1 MEDNNTL
8 NEYFKRKIRTLE
20 LENKELQSE
29 VKMLKD
35 NNDVNL
41 VEHYM
46 QLRTTLLNE
55 INKLKESKE
64 YNESNYKSE
73 NSTLRAEVAHLKKEI
88 NKILAQTK
96 DSCDMCTR
104 HTNNENDSDNNN
116 EPQTVNN
123 IPITT
128 TSMNTVDNAITC
140 GNINTNTNGNIN
152 NNNNNMFQSIAD
164 THNDDVD
171 DVVNDDD
178 DDVNTNQL
186 PITDTNNV
194 NTYTNTNL
202 DNKVN
207 SPSQYFRGSS
217 IKKDFVPSNNIST
230 EIDYLGSS
238 NDKEK
243 ITELEDKVA
252 ELELKLKDK
261 ESLIS
266 EQTSK
271 INDLTF
277 QLNTHNEYAKT
288 EISSWK
294 TKYNSIISSNK
305 ALSAQYSSLYIDKT
319 SNYKH
324 AMETNKSELEKK
336 ITHLETVLTHKT
348 KDLSLL
354 NDINTHYLSDKE
366 QSITNLQSIYNEC
379 NATYLL
385 MCSLYN
391 EHISKMVNNLNKMK
405 SLYFTREHEFISIT
419 KYYSDM
425 IDEYAKTLNDNE
437 TLKNKIEQQ
446 YTLQMKENAKLQK
459 QLTAYTQHITD
470 IKNETTN
477 TKPKTR
483 MKLAQTLQ
491 EYNTEL
497 TDIASTHN
505 TIQAKLE
512 HINEF
517 TLKMED
523 KLNLFNSIMSDNSN
537 LARKITAL
545 EHQYTTNDPQIKDN
559 ELNDLR
565 ERIYKLEKESQVKS
579 TFIKDYEEIIKN
591 INSKIKNTKTFS
603 NDEVVV
609 KLKAEITKL
618 TTQINNLNKCK
629 DNIEKFYQTEMKSL
643 IEKFAFVNSKNEEL
657 VNTIRKMENDFLGK
671 KETILNLWLLEF
683 KEFKD
688 SLLSVDN
695 IQNIITIFD
704 INGDELTKHNGYKCV
719 DELYQLRNEIK
730 GKDEAFEQ
738 LKLLHEKDNQR
749 YMKTID
755 NYKRSIDKKIEM
767 YDELVNTGDT
777 EVNAVKHAKTQ
788 MTTFD
793 KAKLQLVEDEQ
804 QNWNKNKDEMNH
816 IITQC
821 IPIQDKQIET
831 FKTQRVQLDNELFQ
845 CKQTK
850 DKQLDNIIQ
859 QVTSQMKLIKD
870 REEFTVNQLE
880 LLQEQFDTYKDE
892 KERVI
897 KVLKMEN
904 EQLST
909 FNTLLNKK
917 NNEHEQTL

>member
-8 NEYFKRKIRTLE
+8 NEYFKMKIRTLE
-20 LENKELQSE
+20 LENKELQIE

-35 NNDVNL
+35 NNNVNL
-41 VEHYM
+41 IEHYT
-46 QLRTTLLNE
+46 QLRTNLLNE
-55 INKLKESKE
+55 INKLKEIKE

-73 NSTLRAEVAHLKKEI
+73 NNTLKAEVVHLKKEI
-88 NKILAQTK
+88 NKILTQTK
-96 DSCDMCTR
+96 ESDMYTQ
-104 HTNNENDSDNNN
+104 HTHNDNDNNEL
-116 EPQTVNN
+116 QTVGGV
-123 IPITT
+123 PITA
-128 TSMNTVDNAITC
+128 TSMNTVDNFIT
-140 GNINTNTNGNIN
+140 NTNTNVN
-152 NNNNNMFQSIAD
+152 NNNNLFQSIAN
-164 THNDDVD
+164 THNDND
-171 DVVNDDD
+171 NDDII
-178 DDVNTNQL
+178 NTNQL
-186 PITDTNNV
+186 PTIDNIINNINNNPTNSNNNV
-194 NTYTNTNL
+194 
-202 DNKVN
+202 
-207 SPSQYFRGSS
+207 SSSSQHFRGSS

-243 ITELEDKVA
+243 ISELEDKLA

-261 ESLIS
+261 ETLIS

-271 INDLTF
+271 IADLTF
-277 QLNTHNEYAKT
+277 QLNTYNEYAKT

-305 ALSAQYSSLYIDKT
+305 ALSAQYNSLFVDKT
-319 SNYKH
+319 TNYKH

-348 KDLSLL
+348 QDLALV
-354 NDINTHYLSDKE
+354 NDINAHYLSDKDK
-366 QSITNLQSIYNEC
+366 SISDLQSIYNEC

-391 EHISKMVNNLNKMK
+391 DHINKIVNNLNKMK
-405 SLYFTREHEFISIT
+405 SFYFTREHEFINIT

-446 YTLQMKENAKLQK
+446 FTLQMKENAKLQK
-459 QLTAYTQHITD
+459 QLNVYTQQITD
-470 IKNETTN
+470 IKNEANN

-483 MKLAQTLQ
+483 MKLAQTIQ
-491 EYNTEL
+491 DYNTEL
-497 TDIASTHN
+497 NDVVSTHN
-505 TIQAKLE
+505 AIQTKLE
-512 HINEF
+512 CINEF
-517 TLKMED
+517 THKMED
-523 KLNLFNSIMSDNSN
+523 KLNLFNSIMHDNDN
-537 LARKITAL
+537 LECKISAL
-545 EHQYTTNDPQIKDN
+545 ECQYKTNDPQIKDN
-559 ELNDLR
+559 ELVELR
-565 ERIYKLEKESQVKS
+565 EKIHKLEKESQIKS
-579 TFIKDYEEIIKN
+579 VLIKDYEEIIKN
-591 INSKIKNTKTFS
+591 INTKIKNAKTLS
-603 NDEVVV
+603 NDEVVI

-643 IEKFAFVNSKNEEL
+643 IDKFAFVNTKNEEL
-657 VNTIRKMENDFLGK
+657 VNTIHKMENDFLGK

-704 INGDELTKHNGYKCV
+704 INGDELTKHNAYKCV

-749 YMKTID
+749 YVKTID
-755 NYKRSIDKKIEM
+755 NYKRAIDKKMET
-767 YDELVNTGDT
+767 YNELVNTGNE
-777 EVNAVKHAKTQ
+777 EVNAVKRAKEELV
-788 MTTFD
+788 MFD
-793 KAKLQLVEDEQ
+793 KDKLRLVEDEQ
-804 QNWNKNKDEMNH
+804 QNWNKNKDEMNI
-816 IITQC
+816 IITQH
-821 IPIQDKQIET
+821 IPIQDKQIEA
-831 FKTQRVQLDNELFQ
+831 FKSQRVQLDNELFQ
-845 CKQTK
+845 YKQSK

-859 QVTSQMKLIKD
+859 QFNSQMKLIKD

-917 NNEHEQTL
+917 NTEQT